1 MKGRIKEII
10 MKKNWTLS
18 DILDMDSSV
27 NNVVQEV
34 IVNLTI
40 EEKYYLVEDVDFLR
54 DEYPDEVPM
63 GKIISMVV
71 RERLTFIAKQV
82 FNEHLKTA
90 KVNFNDKVDENKNTE
105 PKRVLAP
112 VQETTEDKIKTLKQK
127 IREDSKQLSQEEKKD
142 LGMV

>member
-1 MKGRIKEII
+1 MKERIKEII

-63 GKIISMVV
+63 GKIIS
-71 RERLTFIAKQV
+71 RQ
-82 FNEHLKTA
+82 
-90 KVNFNDKVDENKNTE
+90 
-105 PKRVLAP
+105 LA
-112 VQETTEDKIKTLKQK
+112 TKEDWIF
-127 IREDSKQLSQEEKKD
+127 SKQSHHFSKRKDSSMNNSQSKTDTPLTDQPTTTSSQKLNQPKEKI
-142 LGMV
+142 